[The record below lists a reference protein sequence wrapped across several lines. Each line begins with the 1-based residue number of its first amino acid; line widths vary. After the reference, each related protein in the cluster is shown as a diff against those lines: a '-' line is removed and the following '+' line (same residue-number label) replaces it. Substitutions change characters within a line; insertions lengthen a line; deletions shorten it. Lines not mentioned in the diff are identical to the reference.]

1 MWFKNLRIYRITKPW
16 DITSEALDQMLQEKA
31 FSPCGGQDQLRTGWV
46 PPLGEDGRPFV
57 HVATDFIMVC
67 AKRQERLLPSTVVN
81 EQLQEKLEQIR
92 IDEDRR
98 VGKRERQDIKD
109 EIIFS
114 LLPRAF
120 TRSQLN
126 FAYIDTRENLIV
138 VDSASAK
145 RAEELLNLLRDSIGS
160 LPVIPLNAPQQPDLT
175 MTQWVRHGEMPA
187 GFELGDECELESPRD
202 EGRVIRCKKQEL
214 TATEMLN
221 HIETGM
227 LIRKVALQWQEA
239 LQFVI
244 DDELTVRRLKFSQE
258 LLDKADERQ
267 PESAAEAF
275 DLDFAIMTIELRAF
289 VQALLIAFG
298 SETAATDKDTAE
310 VAVA

>member
-1 MWFKNLRIYRITKPW
+1 MWFKNLRIYRITRPW
-16 DITSEALDQMLQEKA
+16 DINSEALDKMLQDKA

-46 PPLGEDGRPFV
+46 APLGEEGRPNT
-57 HVATDFIMVC
+57 HTATDFIMVC

-81 EQLQEKLEQIR
+81 EQLQEKIEQIR

-114 LLPRAF
+114 LLPKAF

-126 FAYIDTRENLIV
+126 FAYIDTRENLIII
-138 VDSASAK
+138 DTASAK
-145 RAEELLNLLRDSIGS
+145 RAEELLNLLRDSVGS

-175 MTQWVRHGEMPA
+175 MTQWVRHGELPA
-187 GFELGDECELESPRD
+187 GFALGDECELESPRD

-227 LIRKVALQWQEA
+227 LIRKLALQWQES
-239 LQFVI
+239 LDFVI

-275 DLDFAIMTIELRAF
+275 DLDFTIMTMELRAF
-289 VQALLIAFG
+289 IQALMVAFG
-298 SETAATDKDTAE
+298 NESVTTDDKSMETA
-310 VAVA
+310 VA

>member
-1 MWFKNLRIYRITKPW
+1 MSQPTADPVAMIDAQRVHKSFGQVEVLKGIDLTVHAGEVACLIGPSGSGKTTTMRMINRLEKKTSGTITVN
-16 DITSEALDQMLQEKA
+16 
-31 FSPCGGQDQLRTGWV
+31 GQDTDSANVVDLRRHIGYV
-46 PPLGEDGRPFV
+46 IQQGG
-57 HVATDFIMVC
+57 
-67 AKRQERLLPSTVVN
+67 LLPHVTVAENVAIVP
-81 EQLQEKLEQIR
+81 KLLGWDKE
-92 IDEDRR
+92 RR
-98 VGKRERQDIKD
+98 R
-109 EIIFS
+109 
-114 LLPRAF
+114 
-120 TRSQLN
+120 
-126 FAYIDTRENLIV
+126 
-138 VDSASAK
+138 K